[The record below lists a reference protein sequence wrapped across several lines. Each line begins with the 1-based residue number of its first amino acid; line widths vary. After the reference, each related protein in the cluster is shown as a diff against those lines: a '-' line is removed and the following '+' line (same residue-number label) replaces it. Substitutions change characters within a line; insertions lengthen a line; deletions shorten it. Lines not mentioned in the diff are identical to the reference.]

1 MYCKHC
7 GKKIDKESKFCIYCG
22 NKLRGA
28 ETEIISDKIVQHF
41 DQKDNFKETNIISN
55 YFNVI
60 KKYVDFNG
68 RASRQEY
75 WMFFL
80 ANFIIVLALGFFEG
94 LIGIYSESEES
105 VFANIYQ
112 LSVLLPSIAV
122 GVRRMHDINESGWFV
137 LIPILN
143 FFATLKKGD
152 IKDNNYGSPPN
163 Y

>member
-22 NKLRGA
+22 NKLKGA
-28 ETEIISDKIVQHF
+28 ETEIISDKIAQHF

-55 YFNVI
+55 YFNV
-60 KKYVDFNG
+60 

-80 ANFIIVLALGFFEG
+80 VNFIIVLGLGFFEG
-94 LIGIYSESEES
+94 LIGIYPESEES
-105 VFANIYQ
+105 VFASIYQ
-112 LSVLLPSIAV
+112 LSVLLPSLAV
-122 GVRRMHDINESGWFV
+122 GVRRMHDINESGWFI

-143 FFATLKKGD
+143 FFATLRKGD
-152 IKDNNYGSPPN
+152 TEVNSYGVPPN